1 MTNGVN
7 FALKDVFNSI
17 KTLVVDDEM
26 LYDGWMVFSD
36 FWDSEYVY
44 VTHSDFTGHRLDD
57 NIVLKDVTVTG
68 KLKVLSF
75 GVNSARYN
83 NLIVRGK
90 RSYSH

>member
-1 MTNGVN
+1 MFVRS
-7 FALKDVFNSI
+7 KQYENSI
-17 KTLVVDDEM
+17 VHNETLR
-26 LYDGWMVFSD
+26 S
-36 FWDSEYVY
+36 
-44 VTHSDFTGHRLDD
+44 